1 MIHPAMR
8 LPGLF
13 AAACTASLVALS
25 AHANAQP
32 NAPQPPSAAATD
44 ADPEPTPPASS
55 SDRAAARPNAT
66 NRELAVVHY
75 ERGRSLY
82 AAGRYREAV
91 FELETAYS
99 LDRTGTNLL
108 LNLGMVHERLGH
120 IDDAILAYSR
130 HLASSTD
137 EAERTRTQRILTRL
151 RGARAELADMSRRHG
166 RADGLF
172 WAAAGGAV
180 ASTTIGAAMFA
191 TQRAGS
197 NSAAPVIFTATGA
210 SLGVL
215 ALVLYFARESP
226 ERHTLFVSAG
236 PSSVGL
242 AGTF

>member
-1 MIHPAMR
+1 MR
-8 LPGLF
+8 PNGLL
-13 AAACTASLVALS
+13 ATALS
-25 AHANAQP
+25 AALLALTPTARAQQG
-32 NAPQPPSAAATD
+32 APSQGASASND
-44 ADPEPTPPASS
+44 ADPEPTPPAAT
-55 SDRAAARPNAT
+55 RATARPNAS
-66 NRELAVVHY
+66 NRELAVIHY

-82 AAGRYREAV
+82 AAGRYREAA

-120 IDDAILAYSR
+120 IDDAIVAYAR
-130 HLASSTD
+130 HLASATD

-151 RGARAELADMSRRHG
+151 RGARAELADISRRHG
-166 RADGLF
+166 RADGIF

-180 ASTTIGAAMFA
+180 ASTAIGAAMFA
-191 TQRAGS
+191 TQRAGA
-197 NSAAPVIFTATGA
+197 NDSAAPVIFTATGA

-215 ALVLYFARESP
+215 ALVLNFAREAP

-236 PSSVGL
+236 PSQGGGSLGV

>member
-1 MIHPAMR
+1 MRRTGLLPAVCS
-8 LPGLF
+8 
-13 AAACTASLVALS
+13 AAFLSLATPAS
-25 AHANAQP
+25 AQP
-32 NAPQPPSAAATD
+32 SAPPPNGTTATETD
-44 ADPEPTPPASS
+44 TEPTPPQSGAEH
-55 SDRAAARPNAT
+55 ATPRPNASQ
-66 NRELAVVHY
+66 RELAVVHY

-120 IDDAILAYSR
+120 IDDAIVAYSR
-130 HLASSTD
+130 HLATATD

-166 RADGLF
+166 RADGIF

-197 NSAAPVIFTATGA
+197 NDSAAPVIFTATGA
-210 SLGVL
+210 SLGIL
-215 ALVLYFARESP
+215 ALVLYFAREAP

-236 PSSVGL
+236 PSQHGASLGL